1 MKGQK
6 MSRVNDKK
14 KDRDMKKELFLATQL
29 CMSCKFCTPVCPL
42 YSGWL
47 TDSATGRMQSLHYAL
62 KQGKAFNDEKL
73 RDVLY
78 ACTTCGHCEYRCKS
92 LSQAVKVTDIV
103 KKARRMFVKAGKG
116 PMPVHKVMIENLK
129 AKGNPLGEPAHKR
142 KSEYPSTFQK
152 KDHAET
158 LVFFGCVTSYQDF
171 ETIPSTFQI
180 MEGAHIDFT
189 ALEVE
194 EYCCGYIAHL
204 VGEEEDFEKCKEMN
218 MKSVSKI
225 GPKQLVTTCAGCF
238 RTFKE
243 LYPEGAFN
251 GVPIVHIVQY
261 MEDLIRDGKIRFK
274 SLPAQKVIYHDPC
287 DLGRHL
293 GVFEPPRNI
302 LKQIQGVEL
311 IEFESNRYNADCCG
325 GGGGYKA
332 VNVEKSLEVASKRV
346 EAAARAGA
354 EVILSACPS
363 CKRNLQLAAELGQQ
377 ERKWKIQ
384 VMDITEF
391 VAQAMRED

>member
-1 MKGQK
+1 MKEREGQRVRNKK
-6 MSRVNDKK
+6 ME
-14 KDRDMKKELFLATQL
+14 KELLLATQQ
-29 CMSCKFCTPVCPL
+29 CIACKFCTPICPL

-47 TDSATGRMQSLHYAL
+47 TESANGRMQALHYAL
-62 KQGKAFNDEKL
+62 KQGKAFEDEGL
-73 RDVLY
+73 RDILY
-78 ACTTCGHCEYRCKS
+78 ACTTCGHCEFRCKS

-116 PMPVHKVMIENLK
+116 PMPVHKTMIESLK
-129 AKGNPLGEPAHKR
+129 AKGNPFGEPIRKR
-142 KSEYPSTFQK
+142 RDEYPSTFKK
-152 KDHAET
+152 KDHAEV
-158 LVFFGCVTSYQDF
+158 LLFFGCVTSYQDF

-180 MEGAHIDFT
+180 LEGARIDFT
-189 ALEVE
+189 ALEAE
-194 EYCCGYIAHL
+194 ESCCGYIAHL
-204 VGEEEDFEKCKEMN
+204 VGSEEEFEKCKQMN
-218 MKSVSKI
+218 MESISKI
-225 GPKQLVTTCAGCF
+225 GAKQFVTTCAGCF

-251 GVPIVHIVQY
+251 GVPVLHIVQY

-293 GVFEPPRNI
+293 GVIDPPRNI
-302 LKQIQGVEL
+302 LKQIPGVEL
-311 IEFESNRYNADCCG
+311 IEFESNRYSADCCG

-332 VNVEKSLEVASKRV
+332 VNLDKSLEVASKRV
-346 EAAARAGA
+346 EVAAKAGA

-391 VAQAMRED
+391 VSQSMTED